1 MKFRANSSLA
11 QRGSVL
17 IIVIWVAFGL
27 VAVTLYFGA
36 SMAFELR
43 ASDNRV
49 AALQADLA
57 IEGAARYA
65 SNLLA
70 TVNVPGLSPD
80 LTPDQCEDVAVG
92 DARFWF
98 IGRAT
103 TQTTP
108 NLPAFGLVDEASKLN
123 LNTASR
129 AMLEALP
136 NMTAEIAGAIIDWRD
151 TDSNPTSNGAEDET
165 YLRLTPARHCKNA
178 PFESVEELR
187 LVSGMTTELL
197 YGEDSNLNG
206 ILDPN
211 ENDGDYSA
219 PTDNR
224 DGKLDAGLLSY
235 FTVSSREPMS
245 GRTNVNNAAQIRA
258 LLQNQFSEKRA
269 TELLGNAGAGGGPGG
284 GPGGGGGGGA
294 TTFGSVLE
302 FYIKSKMTADELD
315 QIYSELSSTNT
326 ATVDGLIN
334 VNTASEA
341 VLACVPGI
349 GTDGA
354 ASLVGARLSKVTSGQ
369 ITSPAWVVDVL
380 GAQKATRAGPYLTT
394 LSFQFTADIA
404 AVGRNDRGFRRAKF
418 VFDTSEG
425 TPKILRR
432 QDLTQLGWALGEQVR
447 KDIQLGRDSR
457 TLASTGNRTM
467 TK

>member
-1 MKFRANSSLA
+1 MKFRASDSQG

-65 SNLLA
+65 SNLIA
-70 TVNVPGLSPD
+70 TVEVPGQLPD

-98 IGRAT
+98 IGRAA

-108 NLPAFGLVDEASKLN
+108 DLPTFGLVDEASKLN
-123 LNTASR
+123 LNTATR

-165 YLRLTPARHCKNA
+165 YLRLTPARKCKNA

-211 ENDGDYSA
+211 ENDGDFSA

-224 DGKLDAGLLSY
+224 DGKLDAGLLAY
-235 FTVSSREPMS
+235 FTVSSREPMT
-245 GRTNVNNAAQIRA
+245 GRTNVNSPQISA
-258 LLQNQFSEKRA
+258 LLQNRFGQSRA
-269 TELLGNAGAGGGPGG
+269 TELLRNAGAAGGGPGG
-284 GPGGGGGGGA
+284 GGGGPGGGA

-302 FYIKSKMTADELD
+302 FYIRSKMTSDELD
-315 QIYSELSSTNT
+315 QVYSQLSSTNT

-354 ASLVGARLSKVTSGQ
+354 ASLVGARLSNGGKL
-369 ITSPAWVVDVL
+369 TSPAWVVDVL
-380 GAQKATRAGPYLTT
+380 GQEKAIQAGPYLTT

-418 VFDTSEG
+418 IFDTSEG
-425 TPKILRR
+425 TPKLLRR
-432 QDLTQLGWALGEQVR
+432 QDLTQLGWALGVQVR
-447 KDIQLGRDSR
+447 QDMKLGRDSR